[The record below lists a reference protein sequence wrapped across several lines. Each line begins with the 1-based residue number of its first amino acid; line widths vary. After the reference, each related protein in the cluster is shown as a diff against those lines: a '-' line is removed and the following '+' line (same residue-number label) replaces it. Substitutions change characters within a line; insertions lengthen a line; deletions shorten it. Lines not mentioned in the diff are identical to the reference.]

1 MSAYRDPVFDA
12 GAGIERKQGCPL
24 AFLQELEAAKAV
36 QIQEKKK
43 FENRR
48 HIRRT
53 VKKIMSK

>member
-12 GAGIERKQGCPL
+12 VAGLERKRGCPL